1 MAIERITDK
10 AKLIKAIQD
19 FCKNEK
25 TRQDR
30 LFLLAVSCLDHA
42 NREGDLVPLSD
53 LYNGLLEAKSSDAA
67 SLRYWA
73 GIFSTKDIELSEVK
87 MADGTMAIQAKSP
100 TGTKPLITLVM
111 SESGKPEFK
120 KRVLTAEEKKNPKE
134 WVLPGN
140 IKVDL
145 AEQNPWWNFAALR
158 VIADRGIPEF
168 KPESDVKSTMRT
180 LAQHAVKADKAGYP
194 ALASKYREMIR
205 ELGAVSGDPIVN
217 DEGKVEMEIISV
229 NPDLLKKPE
238 ASHAKAH

>member
-1 MAIERITDK
+1 MAIERIKDK
-10 AKLIKAIQD
+10 GKLIKAIQA
-19 FCKNEK
+19 FVRNEQ
-25 TRQDR
+25 TRRDK
-30 LFLLAVSCLDHA
+30 LFSLAVSCLDHA

-53 LYNGLLEAKSSDAA
+53 LYNGLIEAKSADAA
-67 SLRYWA
+67 SLRYWI
-73 GIFSTKDIELSEVK
+73 GIFSIPDVELSEVRVE
-87 MADGTMAIQAKSP
+87 DGTTAVQAKSP
-100 TGTKPLITLVM
+100 SGTKPLITLGVNKN
-111 SESGKPEFK
+111 GKPEFK
-120 KRVLTAEEKKNPKE
+120 KRALTSEELKNPAD

-145 AEQNPWWNFAALR
+145 AENNPWWNFVALK
-158 VIADRGIPEF
+158 VLANKGIPEF

-217 DEGKVEMEIISV
+217 DEGKVEMEILAV
-229 NPDLLKKPE
+229 NPDLLRKPE